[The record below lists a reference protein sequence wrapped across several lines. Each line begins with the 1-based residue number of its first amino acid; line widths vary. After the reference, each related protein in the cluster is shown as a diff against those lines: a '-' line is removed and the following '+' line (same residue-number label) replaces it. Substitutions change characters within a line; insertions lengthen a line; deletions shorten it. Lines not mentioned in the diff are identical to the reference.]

1 MEKIRVIID
10 NKQKNVKI
18 PTGLRMLI
26 RRCCNAVLRM
36 EKFEGPAEISVTF
49 VNNEQIHELNRQYRG
64 KDMPTDVL
72 SFPMVEYAEPGDFD
86 FLEDRED
93 CFDPESGELVLG
105 DIVISKDK
113 VLEQAQAYGHSV
125 QREFAF
131 LIAHSVLHL
140 TGYDHIGEDERL
152 VMEKKQREILE
163 QLQILR

>member
-1 MEKIRVIID
+1 MSLYFEEEGAVRLPLPCEELAGKVIEAALD
-10 NKQKNVKI
+10 YVGCPYEAQ
-18 PTGLRMLI
+18 
-26 RRCCNAVLRM
+26 
-36 EKFEGPAEISVTF
+36 
-49 VNNEQIHELNRQYRG
+49 VNLLLTTNEQIHEMNRQFRG
-64 KDMPTDVL
+64 IDRPTDVL

-140 TGYDHIGEDERL
+140 TGYDNIGEDERL